1 MTSVPR
7 VLVLAGRGRYED
19 PWHDMAATSHKVAEV
34 LSAPTIDGTDDLG
47 SPAYQVSVRGAFPD
61 ALDDLD
67 PAGDGVDLVVVNT
80 SSGRPDPGFD
90 GDDSRWS
97 GFHERL
103 RAWADAGRP
112 VLGLHQAANTFADSA
127 HWERIL
133 GGRWVDGTSMH
144 PDIGE
149 ADFTLAGADHDLAGV
164 LRDVTSGTVTAFDE
178 RYSYLRVAESSTVLL
193 TQQHDGIDHPVVWVS
208 GAPGVRCVYDAL
220 GHGARSY
227 DSPSRQAL
235 LRAEVTW
242 LLAGT

>member
-19 PWHDMAATSHKVAEV
+19 PWHDMAATSHRVAEV

-67 PAGDGVDLVVVNT
+67 PAGDSVDLVVVNT

-90 GDDSRWS
+90 GDDARWD

-112 VLGLHQAANTFADSA
+112 VLGLHQAANTFADSSD
-127 HWERIL
+127 WERIL

-144 PDIGE
+144 PEIGE
-149 ADFTLAGADHDLAGV
+149 ADFTVTGAGHDLAGV
-164 LRDVTSGTVTAFDE
+164 LLDATSGTVTAVDE
-178 RYSYLRVAESSTVLL
+178 RYSYLTVAGSSTVLL

-220 GHGARSY
+220 GHDVRSY

-235 LRAEVTW
+235 LRAEVAW
-242 LLAGT
+242 LLAGS